1 MEDLRKIMR
10 KEHII
15 MRGIRTIQRYIRDAA
30 KSVVRNFSLSLA
42 SISCIAITL
51 IVVAFSIVISY
62 NVENFTESIRKDVTM
77 VIFLDGDAK
86 EEDRTRIEKE
96 IRDTKNVEKLTFK
109 SKQESA
115 LETAKGNEVFQA
127 IIDGW
132 TDDTNPL
139 LDSFELK
146 VKDVEEIKDTAN
158 IIKKVEKVKTVS
170 YGEDMVDQLIVIF
183 DVVKKVSIGAV
194 VALIVV
200 TAFLIANT
208 IKLAIYSRKREIEIM
223 RLVGASNISIKIP
236 FVIEGLFLGLLGS
249 IIPIILMIYGYIS
262 LYDFFGGKLFSSSLA
277 KLITPSPFVYFASL
291 LLMVIGILVGMFGSW
306 RAVRKYLKI

>member
-1 MEDLRKIMR
+1 MEDLREIMR
-10 KEHII
+10 KERIT
-15 MRGIRTIQRYIRDAA
+15 MRGIRTIQRYFRDAA
-30 KSVVRNFSLSLA
+30 KSVIRNFSLSLA

-77 VIFLDGDAK
+77 VIFLNKDAGK
-86 EEDRTRIEKE
+86 DDYSRIESA
-96 IRDTKNVEKLTFK
+96 IRATGNVEKLTFK

-115 LETAKGNEVFQA
+115 LETAKGNEVFQT
-127 IIDGW
+127 IVNGW
-132 TDDTNPL
+132 TDETNPL

-158 IIKKVEKVKTVS
+158 TIKKIEKVETVS

-183 DVVKKVSIGAV
+183 DVVKKIAIGAV
-194 VALIVV
+194 VALVVV

-208 IKLAIYSRKREIEIM
+208 IKLAIYARRREIEIM
-223 RLVGASNISIKIP
+223 RLVGASNVSIKIP
-236 FVIEGLFLGLLGS
+236 FVIEGLFLGFLGS
-249 IIPIILMIYGYIS
+249 IVPIIITVYGYTS

-277 KLITPSPFVYFASL
+277 KLIAPSPFVYLASL
-291 LLMVIGILVGMFGSW
+291 LLMIIGILVGMFGSW

>member
-1 MEDLRKIMR
+1 MEDLREIMR
-10 KEHII
+10 KERII
-15 MRGIRTIQRYIRDAA
+15 MRGIRTIQRYFRDAA

-77 VIFLDGDAK
+77 VIFLNKDAK
-86 EEDRTRIEKE
+86 EDDYSRIESA
-96 IRDTKNVEKLTFK
+96 IRATGNVEKLTFK

-115 LETAKGNEVFQA
+115 EETAKGNEVFQT
-127 IIDGW
+127 IISGW
-132 TDDTNPL
+132 TDETNPL

-146 VKDVEEIKDTAN
+146 VKDVEDIKNTAN
-158 IIKKVEKVKTVS
+158 AIKKIDKVETVS

-183 DVVKKVSIGAV
+183 DVVKKIAIGAV

-208 IKLAIYSRKREIEIM
+208 IKLAIYARRREIEIM
-223 RLVGASNISIKIP
+223 RLVGSSNISIKIP

-249 IIPIILMIYGYIS
+249 IVPIIITVYGYIS
-262 LYDFFGGKLFSSSLA
+262 LYDFFDGKLFSSSLA
-277 KLITPSPFVYFASL
+277 KLIPPSPFVYLVSL
-291 LLMVIGILVGMFGSW
+291 LLMIIGILVGMFGSW
-306 RAVRKYLKI
+306 RAVKKYLKI

>member
-1 MEDLRKIMR
+1 M
-10 KEHII
+10 

-51 IVVAFSIVISY
+51 VVVAFSIIISY

-77 VIFLDGDAK
+77 VIFLDKDAK
-86 EEDRTRIEKE
+86 GDDYSRIEAA
-96 IRDTKNVEKLTFK
+96 IRATGNVEKLTFK

-115 LETAKGNEVFQA
+115 EETAKGNEVFET
-127 IIDGW
+127 IINQW
-132 TDDTNPL
+132 TEETNPL

-146 VKDVEEIKDTAN
+146 VRDVEVIKETAKQ
-158 IIKKVEKVKTVS
+158 IGKIDKVNTVS
-170 YGEDMVDQLIVIF
+170 YGEDMVDQLITIF

-208 IKLAIYSRKREIEIM
+208 IKLAIYARKREIEIM

-249 IIPIILMIYGYIS
+249 IIPIVITIYGYTS
-262 LYDFFGGKLFSSSLA
+262 LYDFFGGKLFSSTLA
-277 KLITPSPFVYFASL
+277 KLIDPNPFVYLASL

-306 RAVRKYLKI
+306 RAVKKYLKI

>member
-1 MEDLRKIMR
+1 
-10 KEHII
+10 
-15 MRGIRTIQRYIRDAA
+15 MRGIRSIQRYFRDAA
-30 KSVVRNFSLSLA
+30 KSVIRNFSLSLA
-42 SISCIAITL
+42 SISCITITL
-51 IVVAFSIVISY
+51 IVVAFSLIISY

-77 VIFLDGDAK
+77 VIFLNKDAK
-86 EEDRTRIEKE
+86 EEDHTRIEKA
-96 IRDTKNVEKLTFK
+96 IRDIGNVEKLTFK

-115 LETAKGNEVFQA
+115 KETAKGNEVFET
-127 IIDGW
+127 IIKGW

-146 VKDVEEIKDTAN
+146 VKEVEEIKDTAAK
-158 IIKKVEKVKTVS
+158 IKTIDKVETVS

-194 VALIVV
+194 VALVVV

-208 IKLAIYSRKREIEIM
+208 IKLAIYARRREIEIM
-223 RLVGASNISIKIP
+223 RLVGASNVSIKIP
-236 FVIEGLFLGLLGS
+236 FVIEGLFLGFLGS
-249 IIPIILMIYGYIS
+249 VIPIVITIYGYIS

-277 KLITPSPFVYFASL
+277 KLIEPTPFVYLASI

-306 RAVRKYLKI
+306 RAVKKYLKI

>member
-1 MEDLRKIMR
+1 
-10 KEHII
+10 